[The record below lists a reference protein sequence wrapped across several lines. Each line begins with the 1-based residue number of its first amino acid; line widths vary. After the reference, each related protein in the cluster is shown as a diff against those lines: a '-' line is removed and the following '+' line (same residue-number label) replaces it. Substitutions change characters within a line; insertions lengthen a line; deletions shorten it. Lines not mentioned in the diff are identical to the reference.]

1 MGCENEIN
9 EGKGMTTRSIEL
21 GGITCHTASEMS
33 ADGEMYDVVNLR
45 KKYGRYTSVRENKAV
60 FTAGDGVAGGEEDY
74 RLLYIHENSGYEHW
88 ISYCGGALYLEV
100 EKENGQFVAVGEK
113 IADIDLP
120 GEVKSIG
127 NILICVTSSDV
138 LYFLY
143 TGGHYMQIQ
152 DIRTPLDI
160 QFTTEPVGKDIYYPH
175 LYRYDNIEKVV
186 DDNTPVDGKILQA
199 LSDMKS
205 DGFVG
210 CQCLVRY
217 AYRLYDGSYICQ
229 SQPILLIGSEGMQSL
244 YLDRYDYYADYD
256 GHSKGDILW
265 YYGTYAYKIK
275 MDVAKNDVLYSNR
288 EVIESVD
295 IFMAEVSPYDY
306 TDKYHLK
313 DYVFMD
319 EPDKNR
325 GLTKY
330 YPFAYE
336 DRVQKIVETADFRLV
351 DSIKTSSLHADV
363 SRDLDLKGKLENLL
377 QEDRLPDDEFSHNTV
392 TANSAFTY
400 NSRLHLGGIAT
411 KLFSG
416 FTPKDFN
423 IGQDRFNAVDI
434 PLPSPAVADSN
445 IVTIS
450 YIETYIRTDLG
461 DAVVISKAEGFRLQ
475 GINPYLSYPDPRA
488 YKMVIVC
495 LCGERDCVRFEF
507 ELKPNEFLNS
517 ACYIDPGLSPI
528 WKEFDEPGGI
538 IAYPEERNAVERATN
553 KLKVSALDSPFVFP
567 AEQTYTVGNGQI
579 VGMASA
585 TTALSQGQFGQFPL
599 YVFTTEGIWALETGT
614 GEVVYASQSPV
625 SRDVCSNPSSITP
638 LDSAVAFASGKGLM
652 LLTGSQASCISE
664 ALDGEPS
671 GMYLPGAW
679 TDALGLCDIDI
690 PVAGTFLHY
699 LESARIGFSYPEK
712 EIYIASGEYDY
723 YYVYGMNTGL
733 WSRRYGRITTLI
745 NNYPGFYAVDSR
757 SRVLDMTSEDGTYRP
772 AAWVTRPL
780 KLSGQTYK
788 RLSRSILR
796 SLVTGEIDCFV
807 FGSSDGV
814 TFRLVNRVS
823 GSAVGKRDIIFGRA
837 VKSYK
842 YFCYAF
848 VSGRGSTVEM
858 NGLDISF
865 DDIADTVLR

>member
-1 MGCENEIN
+1 
-9 EGKGMTTRSIEL
+9 MTVKSIDL
-21 GGITCHTASEMS
+21 GGITRHTASEMS

-45 KKYGRYTSVRENKAV
+45 KKYGRYMSVRENKAV

-74 RLLYIHENSGYEHW
+74 QLLYIHENSGYEHW
-88 ISYCGGALYLEV
+88 ISYCGGALYLEM
-100 EKENGQFVAVGEK
+100 EKVGGELVAVGEK

-120 GEVKSIG
+120 REVKSIG
-127 NILICVTSSDV
+127 NILILVTSSDV

-143 TGGHYMQIQ
+143 TGGHYTQIQ

-160 QFTTEPVGKDIYYPH
+160 QFTTEPVGKDVYYPH
-175 LYRYDNIEKVV
+175 LYRYDNIAKVEN
-186 DDNTPVDGKILQA
+186 DDTPVDGKILQA
-199 LSDMKS
+199 LSDMRS
-205 DGFVG
+205 EGFVG
-210 CQCLVRY
+210 CQCLLRY

-229 SQPILLIGSEGMQSL
+229 SQPILLVGSEGMQSL
-244 YLDRYDYYADYD
+244 YLDRYEYYGDYD
-256 GHSKGDILW
+256 GHSAGDNDW

-306 TDKYHLK
+306 TDRYHLGEP
-313 DYVFMD
+313 FIFTD
-319 EPDKNR
+319 EPDKKR
-325 GLTKY
+325 GLSKY
-330 YPFAYE
+330 YPFAHE
-336 DRVQKIVETADFRLV
+336 DRVQKIAETADFRLV
-351 DSIKTSSLHADV
+351 DSIKTSSLNADV
-363 SRDLDLKGKLENLL
+363 SRELDLKGKLDNLL
-377 QEDRLPDDEFSHNTV
+377 QQDRLPDDEFSHNTV

-400 NSRLHLGGIAT
+400 NSRLHLGDIAT

-423 IGQDRFNAVDI
+423 IGQSRFNAVDI

-445 IVTIS
+445 TVALS
-450 YIETYIRTDLG
+450 YIETYIKTDLG
-461 DAVVISKAEGFRLQ
+461 DAVVVSRAEGFRLR

-488 YKMVIVC
+488 YKMVVVC
-495 LCGERDCVRFEF
+495 LCGERDYVRFEF

-517 ACYIDPGLSPI
+517 ACYINPTLDPI
-528 WKEFDEPGGI
+528 WKTFAEPGGPV
-538 IAYPEERNAVERATN
+538 AYPEERNAVERATN

-579 VGMASA
+579 IGMASA
-585 TTALSQGQFGQFPL
+585 TAALSQGQFGQFPL

-625 SRDVCSNPSSITP
+625 SRDVCSSPSSITP

-652 LLTGSQASCISE
+652 LLAGSRTSCLSE
-664 ALDGEPS
+664 ALDGKPAV
-671 GMYLPGAW
+671 MYLPGAW
-679 TDALGLCDIDI
+679 TEALGLHGIDCSA
-690 PVAGTFLHY
+690 AGTFLHY
-699 LESARIGFSYPEK
+699 LGSARAGFSYSEK
-712 EIYIASGEYDY
+712 EIYITSGEYDY
-723 YYVYGMNTGL
+723 YYVYGVDTGL
-733 WSRRYGRITTLI
+733 WSRRCGRITTLI

-796 SLVTGEIDCFV
+796 SLVTGEIDCFI

-814 TFRLVNRVS
+814 AFQLVNRVS
-823 GSAVGKRDIIFGRA
+823 GSVAGKRDIVFGRV

-842 YFCYAF
+842 YFVYAF
-848 VSGRGSTVEM
+848 VSGRGSEVEI

-865 DDIADTVLR
+865 DDIYNTILR